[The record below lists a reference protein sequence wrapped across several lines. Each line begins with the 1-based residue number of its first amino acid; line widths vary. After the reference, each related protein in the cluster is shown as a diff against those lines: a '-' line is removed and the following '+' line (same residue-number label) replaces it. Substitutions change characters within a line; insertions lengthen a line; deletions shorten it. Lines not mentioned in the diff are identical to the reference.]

1 MSPAFAGGR
10 HESVAGVDEAGRG
23 PLAGPVVAAA
33 VILDPSRP
41 IEGLDD
47 SKRLSAPQRERL
59 APLIRARARAWAI
72 GSADHG
78 EIDTLNIL
86 QATLLAMRRAL
97 LGLGVRPAY
106 VCIDGNRAPQL
117 ADLGCTVETIVGGD
131 ALVPAISAASILAKT
146 HRDALMRVLERSHPG
161 YGFARHKGYG
171 TAAHLEALRRL
182 GPSSE
187 HRLSFAPVRAAAA
200 QFATAAHA
208 PVPARP
214 CPRRD

>member
-1 MSPAFAGGR
+1 MSPAYPSAR
-10 HESVAGVDEAGRG
+10 YASVAGVDEAGRG

-41 IEGLDD
+41 IAGLED
-47 SKRLSAPQRERL
+47 SKRLSEPQRERL

-72 GSADHG
+72 GSAERA

-97 LGLGVRPAY
+97 LALGVRPAC

-117 ADLGCTVETIVGGD
+117 SDLGCTVETIVGGD

-146 HRDALMRVLERSHPG
+146 HRDALMRVLERRYPG

-171 TAAHLEALRRL
+171 TPAHLEALRRL

-200 QFATAAHA
+200 QRMTAAPGA
-208 PVPARP
+208 VCTPLGP
-214 CPRRD
+214 PRG